1 MRNRFLLFFMSLVM
15 GSMFMALESQ
25 AQRVFYGFGYN
36 ATYGTGIGY
45 AYVPPSTIGTTT
57 AVTQGTYVGLGYTI
71 GMNINAV
78 ELSEDMSLGVA
89 GDLNLGGQFYISDEF
104 SPDMPISF
112 GLAVPVLLQFKY
124 GNFST
129 ASSNKDFGFG
139 VGAGVNVNGFFG
151 PYISD
156 LNDSFTYKTS
166 NTNFA
171 AMPTVRASMRWWSG
185 DNKLRELNLT
195 ASFGANSTVE
205 GAPGE
210 VGRTMFKLSWISYY
224 NY

>member
-1 MRNRFLLFFMSLVM
+1 MKNRFLPIFLGLLLSSLI
-15 GSMFMALESQ
+15 LTQESK
-25 AQRVFYGFGYN
+25 AQRVFYGSGFN

-45 AYVPPSTIGTTT
+45 AYVPPATIGTPT
-57 AVTQGTYVGLGYTI
+57 AVTQGTYVGLGYTF
-71 GMNINAV
+71 GLNINAV
-78 ELSEDMSLGVA
+78 ELSEDMSLGLA
-89 GDLNLGGQFYISDEF
+89 GDVNLGGQFYISDESF
-104 SPDMPISF
+104 SDFPVSL

-129 ASSNKDFGFG
+129 ASSNQDLGFG
-139 VGAGVNVNGFFG
+139 VGAGINFNGFFG
-151 PYISD
+151 SYISD
-156 LNDSFTYKTS
+156 LNDSFVYKAS

-185 DNKLRELNLT
+185 DNNLRELNLT